1 MKVNHES
8 AARLPDRCGLG
19 GVDGR
24 VQPIPGRLEGVV
36 PRRRFEH
43 ISIRIELAPIQEIE
57 HQMRAMTS
65 ARGEGIGNEAR
76 ESHRVRVVYIDAGS
90 ALSLGKPEW
99 PRASAMRRDDDARSV
114 TGYVF
119 DQGIG
124 FDDWSSADEWPCRR
138 WRCKYGRT
146 NAGRQVQ
153 GLHRAYRTERAP
165 RGHLTVRPSCFS
177 QPPTCRRAGSWWVQ
191 WITPPLAF
199 HSYSP
204 KNSTVSP
211 RSSELRRAARSML

>member
-8 AARLPDRCGLG
+8 ATRLPDRCGLG

-76 ESHRVRVVYIDAGS
+76 ESHRVRVVSIDAGS

-99 PRASAMRRDDDARSV
+99 PRASAMRRDDDERSV

-119 DQGIG
+119 DPAIG
-124 FDDWSSADEWPCRR
+124 FEDWSSADEWTGRR
-138 WRCKYGRT
+138 WRRKNGPT
-146 NAGRQVQ
+146 IAGDQDQ
-153 GLHRAYRTERAP
+153 GHQRA
-165 RGHLTVRPSCFS
+165 
-177 QPPTCRRAGSWWVQ
+177 
-191 WITPPLAF
+191 
-199 HSYSP
+199 
-204 KNSTVSP
+204 
-211 RSSELRRAARSML
+211 

>member
-76 ESHRVRVVYIDAGS
+76 ESHRVRVVSIDAGS

-99 PRASAMRRDDDARSV
+99 PRASAMRRDDDERSV

-119 DQGIG
+119 DPAIASKTGVPLTNGPAGGGDARTGPRSQETRTRAT
-124 FDDWSSADEWPCRR
+124 SAP
-138 WRCKYGRT
+138 
-146 NAGRQVQ
+146 NA
-153 GLHRAYRTERAP
+153 P
-165 RGHLTVRPSCFS
+165 SVRP
-177 QPPTCRRAGSWWVQ
+177 VV
-191 WITPPLAF
+191 I
-199 HSYSP
+199 
-204 KNSTVSP
+204 
-211 RSSELRRAARSML
+211 